1 MLRSEDYGFAKGE
14 ENTGVM
20 SEQAR
25 PETMPEISRNRKLSD
40 AEIQQ
45 RSENMTLQEES
56 AISTAQDQNYRNYI
70 VRYSQN
76 IYGSADYESDRTF
89 QIINERF
96 GIIYTPAERAQATEF
111 NSYTYSSVPKCYTYM
126 DLGGLSASGI
136 NRLHEH
142 PYLQLRGKGTLVA
155 VIDSGIDYRHPAFR
169 NGNQSK
175 ILGIWD
181 QSLPGDGSDKVPFG
195 RFFSGEEIS
204 RALETENSLNIVP
217 SVDTNG
223 HGTSLAATAAGNS
236 MPEEEF
242 SGAAPE
248 ADLLIVKLKP
258 AKEYLREL
266 YLISPKA
273 EVFQEDDIML
283 GISFAVKFA
292 TENRMPL
299 SVCLGLGS
307 SQGSHRGES
316 PLCQLIDS
324 TSNLSQN
331 AVSAAA
337 GNEGL
342 SRHHYTEMLDSSRI
356 TDEIELR
363 VGGAES
369 KNGFS
374 MEFWGDSPE
383 LYSLSVE
390 SPTGE
395 KLEVSTALK
404 YGTQELSFVFV
415 ETKVQVN
422 YVPIERNS
430 GNTLVFFRFLHPA
443 EGIWKLEINGK
454 TNSEARF
461 HLWLPVRGMIS
472 DETYFLK
479 PSPECTVTSP
489 GDAVDAMT
497 VTAYQQKDG
506 SLYTR
511 AGRGYTAGGQ
521 VKPDFAAPGVEVT
534 TALAGLAGGYGEV
547 SGTSLAAAQTAGI
560 AALLFEWAVIRGNE
574 PYFSGNSVRNYLRR
588 GAVREEDRQ
597 YPNREWGYGKVN
609 IYHTF
614 ELLT

>member
-14 ENTGVM
+14 ENTGAI
-20 SEQAR
+20 SEQMGSEA
-25 PETMPEISRNRKLSD
+25 MPEISGNRELSD
-40 AEIQQ
+40 AEIQE
-45 RSENMTLQEES
+45 RSENMPLREES
-56 AISTAQDQNYRNYI
+56 AISPAQDQNYRNYI

-76 IYGSADYESDRTF
+76 IYGSTDYESDRTF

-204 RALETENSLNIVP
+204 RALESENPLNIVP

-258 AKEYLREL
+258 AKEYLREF
-266 YLISPKA
+266 YLIPPEA

-292 TENRMPL
+292 TENRMPI
-299 SVCLGLGS
+299 SVCLGLGT

-316 PLCQLIDS
+316 PLCHLIDS

-331 AVSAAA
+331 AVSTARETRVSP
-337 GNEGL
+337 GIIIRRCWILPGPQTKLNSEWEE
-342 SRHHYTEMLDSSRI
+342 RKVK
-356 TDEIELR
+356 TD
-363 VGGAES
+363 
-369 KNGFS
+369 FP

-395 KLEVSTALK
+395 RLEVSTALNTEHRSFLLCSWRQK
-404 YGTQELSFVFV
+404 Y
-415 ETKVQVN
+415 
-422 YVPIERNS
+422 R
-430 GNTLVFFRFLHPA
+430 
-443 EGIWKLEINGK
+443 
-454 TNSEARF
+454 
-461 HLWLPVRGMIS
+461 
-472 DETYFLK
+472 
-479 PSPECTVTSP
+479 
-489 GDAVDAMT
+489 
-497 VTAYQQKDG
+497 
-506 SLYTR
+506 
-511 AGRGYTAGGQ
+511 
-521 VKPDFAAPGVEVT
+521 
-534 TALAGLAGGYGEV
+534 
-547 SGTSLAAAQTAGI
+547 
-560 AALLFEWAVIRGNE
+560 
-574 PYFSGNSVRNYLRR
+574 
-588 GAVREEDRQ
+588 
-597 YPNREWGYGKVN
+597 
-609 IYHTF
+609 
-614 ELLT
+614 

>member
-1 MLRSEDYGFAKGE
+1 MPLR
-14 ENTGVM
+14 
-20 SEQAR
+20 
-25 PETMPEISRNRKLSD
+25 
-40 AEIQQ
+40 
-45 RSENMTLQEES
+45 EES
-56 AISTAQDQNYRNYI
+56 VISPAQDQNYRNYI

-76 IYGSADYESDRTF
+76 IYGSTDYESDRTF

-96 GIIYTPAERAQATEF
+96 GIIYTPAEQTSPEF

-204 RALETENSLNIVP
+204 QALESENPLNIVP

-266 YLISPKA
+266 YLIPPEA

-292 TENRMPL
+292 TENRRPL
-299 SVCLGLGS
+299 SVCLGLGT

-331 AVSAAA
+331 AVSTAA

-342 SRHHYTEMLDSSRI
+342 SRHHYTEMLDSSR
-356 TDEIELR
+356 TADEIELR
-363 VGGAES
+363 VGGEES

-395 KLEVSTALK
+395 RLEVSTALK

-443 EGIWKLEINGK
+443 EGIWKLEVNGDEITWRSTFGRKRTFKFEDITYCERKKSAIRVYINGK
-454 TNSEARF
+454 KLFTIDSGIDDSEFMDDIERRRI
-461 HLWLPVRGMIS
+461 PVRLHEQIQIKKKRMKEQEMKKKRI
-472 DETYFLK
+472 K
-479 PSPECTVTSP
+479 Q
-489 GDAVDAMT
+489 MN
-497 VTAYQQKDG
+497 QMK
-506 SLYTR
+506 
-511 AGRGYTAGGQ
+511 
-521 VKPDFAAPGVEVT
+521 K
-534 TALAGLAGGYGEV
+534 
-547 SGTSLAAAQTAGI
+547 
-560 AALLFEWAVIRGNE
+560 
-574 PYFSGNSVRNYLRR
+574 
-588 GAVREEDRQ
+588 
-597 YPNREWGYGKVN
+597 K
-609 IYHTF
+609 
-614 ELLT
+614 